1 MTGGGEGEKRMERDA
16 NVAKNLAL
24 SWIRDVHPST
34 KRHGGRDR
42 KFEVSKEACTAYAIR
57 MRIRVS
63 YVLRIYDVI
72 YIHLSLSLSSS
83 W

>member
-1 MTGGGEGEKRMERDA
+1 MERDA
-16 NVAKNLAL
+16 NLAL

-57 MRIRVS
+57 TRIRVPHA
-63 YVLRIYDVI
+63 LRIHDVA
-72 YIHLSLSLSSS
+72 SLSHLRSAVTDHAIGCAL
-83 W
+83 